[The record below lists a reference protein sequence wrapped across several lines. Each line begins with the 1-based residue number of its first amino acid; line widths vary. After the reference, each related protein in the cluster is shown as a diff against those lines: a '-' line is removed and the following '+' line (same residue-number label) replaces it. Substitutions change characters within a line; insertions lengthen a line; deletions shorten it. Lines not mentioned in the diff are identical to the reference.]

1 MKKFLLVM
9 TVAVMASLSS
19 AVTLS
24 WEGTNSDT
32 SWTGSMTIGSVVYS
46 ASGDLAGAVAY
57 AKDSTTSGGTYSI
70 IGSTA
75 LNGGLLTGDV
85 TAASGSA
92 PSTEKGKYW
101 IILFDATK
109 ETYAVMEVAA
119 TATDGKWNES
129 GVFPGIPVLGEFVG
143 TAVVPEP
150 TILALL
156 ALGIAGVALRRR
168 AQ

>member
-32 SWTGSMTIGSVVYS
+32 SWTGSMTTGSVVYS

-57 AKDSTTSGGTYSI
+57 AKSSTSGGDYTT
-70 IGSTA
+70 IGLTA